1 MAVNSAPPVQT
12 WALEQLVRLYQRRP
26 ELVSAALDRLLAED
40 EELRWAVV
48 VGAYLDGQ
56 ISLGKAAEL
65 LGMQALALRNQFLDL
80 GIPLRLGPADLA
92 EARAEVEA
100 VRSWFRQAVDN
111 PAL

>member
-1 MAVNSAPPVQT
+1 MAVNPAPLLQA
-12 WALEQLVRLYQRRP
+12 WELEQLVRLYQRRP

-65 LGMQALALRNQFLDL
+65 LGMHALALRDRFIDL

-92 EARAEVEA
+92 EAHAEVEA
-100 VRSWFRQAVDN
+100 MRSWFRQAPDN
-111 PAL
+111 PSL

>member
-1 MAVNSAPPVQT
+1 MAVNPAPPFQT
-12 WALEQLVRLYQRRP
+12 WELDQLVRLYQRRP
-26 ELVSAALDRLLAED
+26 ELVTAALDRLLAED

-65 LGMQALALRNQFLDL
+65 LDMHALALRDRFLDL

-100 VRSWFRQAVDN
+100 MRSWFRRASDA
-111 PAL
+111 PTL